1 MKSARRHSELQTRSI
16 EQECRRSSSILG
28 LRVKSGLSGHYDADN
43 PCPCGFRGHP
53 RRDCQCSTQQI
64 ERYLSKISG
73 PLLDRI
79 DIQIEVAALSFDE
92 LTSQTKG
99 TSSREMRT
107 MVEAA
112 REIQCDRFGLA
123 QAQQTTHMNAH
134 MHARQLRKHCELD
147 PTARHLLR
155 AAVNQLGLSARAYDK
170 ILRVA
175 RTIADLAGVSHIQTE
190 HVSEA
195 IQYRILDRQPW

>member
-1 MKSARRHSELQTRSI
+1 MLASGCHSRTRF
-16 EQECRRSSSILG
+16 QGFGYCF
-28 LRVKSGLSGHYDADN
+28 VNN

-99 TSSREMRT
+99 TSSGEMRT
-107 MVEAA
+107 VVEVA
-112 REIQCDRFGLA
+112 REIQRDRFG
-123 QAQQTTHMNAH
+123 QAQDQQTAPMNAQ
-134 MHARQLRKHCELD
+134 MNALQLRKYCELH
-147 PTARHLLR
+147 PTARNLLR

-175 RTIADLAGVSHIQTE
+175 RTIADLAGISCIQTE